1 MEVAFAQIPA
11 SYGYVI
17 IDTPP
22 VLAASE
28 SLVLSKHADAILM
41 CVMRDVSRADQVRK
55 ASDLLT
61 AAGGCPVGTVLNGVP
76 ISRYKYYYGTYPAAP
91 ASPRS

>member
-1 MEVAFAQIPA
+1 MHIPA
-11 SYGYVI
+11 SYAYVI

-28 SLVLSKHADAILM
+28 ALVLAKHADAILI
-41 CVMRDVSRADQVRK
+41 CDGD
-55 ASDLLT
+55 ASPGGPGLARRRTWST

-76 ISRYKYYYGTYPAAP
+76 ISRYKYYYGTYPAA
-91 ASPRS
+91 SLRTDIT